1 MKYFGEQESQVESN
15 EALAKNLPLTFFL
28 MFVTLLFLFRTYR
41 KPTVILLMLP
51 LIFIGIVLGLVLL
64 GKSFDFFSIL
74 GLLGLIGMNIKNAI
88 VLVEQIDLE
97 AKTGKKPLDAVVSAT
112 TSRIVPVA
120 MASGTTILGMLPL
133 LFDAMFGYDYGR
145 FVSGFGTDIVCSS
158 GSLLCHSKNQRLI
171 AFSYMKLEFIV

>member
-1 MKYFGEQESQVESN
+1 
-15 EALAKNLPLTFFL
+15 
-28 MFVTLLFLFRTYR
+28 MFVTLLFLFGTYR

-97 AKTGKKPLDAVVSAT
+97 AKTGKSRWMLLSVLQRVVLS
-112 TSRIVPVA
+112 P
-120 MASGTTILGMLPL
+120 
-133 LFDAMFGYDYGR
+133 
-145 FVSGFGTDIVCSS
+145 
-158 GSLLCHSKNQRLI
+158 
-171 AFSYMKLEFIV
+171 

>member
-112 TSRIVPVA
+112 TSRIVPRSNGVRHYHSGYVA
-120 MASGTTILGMLPL
+120 IVVRRDVRRHG
-133 LFDAMFGYDYGR
+133 GYDYGR
-145 FVSGFGTDIVCSS
+145 FVGGFGTDIVCSS
-158 GSLLCHSKNQRLI
+158 GSLLCHSENQKANCL
-171 AFSYMKLEFIV
+171 LLHET

>member
-1 MKYFGEQESQVESN
+1 MPEGVYDEVFRGTGKARWSLTRRWPRIYR
-15 EALAKNLPLTFFL
+15 LTFFL

-120 MASGTTILGMLPL
+120 MRPALP
-133 LFDAMFGYDYGR
+133 FW
-145 FVSGFGTDIVCSS
+145 VC
-158 GSLLCHSKNQRLI
+158 CHCCSTRCSAVWRLR
-171 AFSYMKLEFIV
+171 LWEVC

>member
-1 MKYFGEQESQVESN
+1 MNAIAAFNEVWPLVQKEIKVPEGYTMKYFGEQESQVESN

-74 GLLGLIGMNIKNAI
+74 GLLGLIGMNIKMRLYWWN
-88 VLVEQIDLE
+88 
-97 AKTGKKPLDAVVSAT
+97 
-112 TSRIVPVA
+112 
-120 MASGTTILGMLPL
+120 
-133 LFDAMFGYDYGR
+133 
-145 FVSGFGTDIVCSS
+145 
-158 GSLLCHSKNQRLI
+158 RLI
-171 AFSYMKLEFIV
+171 WRQRRAKSRWMLLSVLQRVVLFP

>member
-97 AKTGKKPLDAVVSAT
+97 AKTGKSRWMLLSVLQRVVLS
-112 TSRIVPVA
+112 P
-120 MASGTTILGMLPL
+120 
-133 LFDAMFGYDYGR
+133 
-145 FVSGFGTDIVCSS
+145 
-158 GSLLCHSKNQRLI
+158 
-171 AFSYMKLEFIV
+171 

>member
-1 MKYFGEQESQVESN
+1 MMAQCDPRRGVNAIAAFNEVWPLVQKEIKVPEGYTMKYFGEQESQVESN

-97 AKTGKKPLDAVVSAT
+97 AKTGKNRWMLFVSAT
-112 TSRIVPVA
+112 TSRIVP
-120 MASGTTILGMLPL
+120 
-133 LFDAMFGYDYGR
+133 
-145 FVSGFGTDIVCSS
+145 
-158 GSLLCHSKNQRLI
+158 
-171 AFSYMKLEFIV
+171 